1 MRLAP
6 LLLLL
11 LASAAI
17 AQTPPAPPVPPDE
30 PTAVAPPQAPTPPT
44 PAGPPIVPAAP
55 ATPLPDP
62 AGVRVVL
69 VTADGPIT
77 IELAPAKA
85 PVTAANFLKYVDQ
98 KKLDGAS
105 FYRAMKLSPAGDF
118 GLIQGGPRGDPKRSL
133 PPIAHEPTSKTG
145 LSHTDGAISMARGA
159 PGSATGEFFIIVGN
173 LSSLDAD
180 PAKSGDNA
188 GYAVFGRVVDGMDVV
203 RKILLAP
210 TSPTAG
216 EGVMKGQMLEPTVK
230 IISARRVRPAS

>member
-11 LASAAI
+11 LASTAA
-17 AQTPPAPPVPPDE
+17 AQSPSAPPAPPSE
-30 PTAVAPPQAPTPPT
+30 PSATIAAQA
-44 PAGPPIVPAAP
+44 PAAP
-55 ATPLPDP
+55 LPSP
-62 AGVRVVL
+62 TGVRVVL

-77 IELAPAKA
+77 IELAPDKA

-105 FYRAMKLSPAGDF
+105 FYRAMKLTPAGDV
-118 GLIQGGPRGDPKRSL
+118 GLVQGGPRGDPKRSL

-173 LSSLDAD
+173 LASLDAD
-180 PAKSGDNA
+180 PAKGGDNA
-188 GYAVFGRVVDGMDVV
+188 GYAVFGRVVEGTDVV

-216 EGVMKGQMLEPTVK
+216 EGVMKGQMLEPTIK
-230 IISARRVRPAS
+230 IISARRARPAS